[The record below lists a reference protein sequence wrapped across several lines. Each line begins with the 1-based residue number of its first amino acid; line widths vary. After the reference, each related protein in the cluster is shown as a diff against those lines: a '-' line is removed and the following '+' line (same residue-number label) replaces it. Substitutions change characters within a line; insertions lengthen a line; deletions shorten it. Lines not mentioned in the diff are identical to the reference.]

1 MILFACCK
9 RNILYDVFNSVTFP
23 SISPT
28 ALFLLNQMF
37 SAIRTHTSQYDHTVH
52 SLEFYQRVYQVTS
65 PFSCH
70 I

>member
-9 RNILYDVFNSVTFP
+9 RNILYDVFNSASFP

-37 SAIRTHTSQYDHTVH
+37 SAIRTHTSQYDHATH
-52 SLEFYQRVYQVTS
+52 SLAFYQRVYKVAAS
-65 PFSCH
+65 LLSH